1 MTKMMVYPQKVMIV
15 WSPYDDNDDPCS
27 DAPVCVSQGQAVGAA
42 KGEEIAQIWII
53 FKQDLILLQKMSY
66 WMDNFVLML
75 TIYVSSHN
83 GEQIEYLP

>member
-1 MTKMMVYPQKVMIV
+1 M
-15 WSPYDDNDDPCS
+15 
-27 DAPVCVSQGQAVGAA
+27 CVSQGQAVGAA